1 MKSYTV
7 YFSEPVCYKFIDTKS
22 NREIEQWDDMFVF
35 YSLTPAKKLIKANL
49 DKYKSS
55 CIIKYEQMGIGKILE
70 KSILKRSNKNF
81 FNNDKIA
88 KELKNKC

>member
-7 YFSEPVCYKFIDTKS
+7 YFSEPVCYKFIDIKS

-55 CIIKYEQMGIGKILE
+55 CIIKYERMGIGKNLGEIDI
-70 KSILKRSNKNF
+70 K
-81 FNNDKIA
+81 KI
-88 KELKNKC
+88 K

>member
-55 CIIKYEQMGIGKILE
+55 CIIKYERMGIGKILV

>member
-55 CIIKYEQMGIGKILE
+55 CIIKYERMGIGKNLGEIKLTD
-70 KSILKRSNKNF
+70 LK
-81 FNNDKIA
+81 
-88 KELKNKC
+88 

>member
-7 YFSEPVCYKFIDTKS
+7 YFSEPVCYKFIDAKF

-35 YSLTPAKKLIKANL
+35 YSLAPAKKLIKANL

-55 CIIKYEQMGIGKILE
+55 CIIEYKKMGIEKNLGEIDIKKI
-70 KSILKRSNKNF
+70 K
-81 FNNDKIA
+81 
-88 KELKNKC
+88 

>member
-7 YFSEPVCYKFIDTKS
+7 YFSEPVCYKFIDIKS

-35 YSLTPAKKLIKANL
+35 YSLTPSKKLIKANL

-55 CIIKYEQMGIGKILE
+55 CIIKYERMGIGKNLGEIDI
-70 KSILKRSNKNF
+70 K
-81 FNNDKIA
+81 KI
-88 KELKNKC
+88 K

>member
-7 YFSEPVCYKFIDTKS
+7 YFSEPVCYKFIDNKS
-22 NREIEQWDDMFVF
+22 NKKVEKWDDTFTF
-35 YSLTPAKKLIKANL
+35 YSLIPAKKLIKANL

-55 CIIKYEQMGIGKILE
+55 CIIKYERMGIGKILE

>member
-55 CIIKYEQMGIGKILE
+55 CIIKYERMGIGKILE
-70 KSILKRSNKNF
+70 KSILKRANKNF

>member
-7 YFSEPVCYKFIDTKS
+7 YFSKPVCYKFIDTKS

-55 CIIKYEQMGIGKILE
+55 RIIKYERMGIGKNLGEIDI
-70 KSILKRSNKNF
+70 K
-81 FNNDKIA
+81 KI
-88 KELKNKC
+88 K